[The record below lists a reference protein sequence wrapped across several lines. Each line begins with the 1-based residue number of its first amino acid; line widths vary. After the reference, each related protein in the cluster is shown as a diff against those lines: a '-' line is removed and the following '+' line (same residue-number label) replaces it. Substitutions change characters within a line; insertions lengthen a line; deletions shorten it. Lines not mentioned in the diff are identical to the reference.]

1 MPANLPP
8 QYFEAERR
16 YRTAK
21 TDEEKLGCLQQM
33 LAIMPKHKGTDK
45 LQADLR
51 RRISK
56 LKKLASQRKKSSKRG
71 DLFKVEQEGAGQLV
85 LVGPP
90 NAGKSQILAGLTNAN
105 PEIAPYPFTTQKPL
119 PGMMPYDHIQ
129 IQLVDVPPISP
140 DYMEFWVP
148 GIVRNSDGVLLVADL
163 SADDLKDQ
171 TEMVIQR
178 LKQAKVSL
186 EREEKP
192 IDPRD
197 GIAHKK
203 TLLLANKNDTE
214 GAKGK
219 FGILKEFYGKTYP
232 VISFSAAQKNNVDG
246 VKKEIYTLLGIIRVY
261 TKEPGEKPDYT
272 DPIILKKG
280 ERLLDA
286 ALSIHKDF
294 ARDLKYARIW
304 GKEKYAGQKVQ
315 KDYPLQD
322 EDVVEF
328 HI

>member
-8 QYFEAERR
+8 QYFEAEKR
-16 YRTAK
+16 YREAATE
-21 TDEEKLGCLQQM
+21 EEKLKCLHQM

-56 LKKLASQRKKSSKRG
+56 LKKLASQRKKSSRRATG
-71 DLFKVEQEGAGQLV
+71 FNVEKEGAGQVV

-90 NAGKSQILAGLTNAN
+90 NVGKSQILASLTNAN

-140 DYMEFWVP
+140 EYMEFWVP

-163 SADDLKDQ
+163 SSNDLLDQ
-171 TEMVIQR
+171 TEMVIER

-186 EREEKP
+186 EREDKP
-192 IDPRD
+192 IDHLD

-203 TLLLANKNDTE
+203 TLLLANKNDGK
-214 GAKGK
+214 GASENLE
-219 FGILKEFYGKTYP
+219 ILRDFYGQRFP
-232 VISFSAAQKNNVDG
+232 VLSFSAAAKSNLDDL
-246 VKKEIYTLLGIIRVY
+246 KREIYNLLEIIRVY
-261 TKEPGEKPDYT
+261 TKEPGKRPDYA
-272 DPIILKKG
+272 DPIILKRGKT
-280 ERLLDA
+280 LTDA

-304 GKEKYAGQKVQ
+304 GKEKYDGQKVQ

>member
-8 QYFEAERR
+8 QYFEAEKR

-71 DLFKVEQEGAGQLV
+71 DVFKVEQEGAGQLV

-90 NAGKSQILAGLTNAN
+90 NAGKSQILASLTNAN

-119 PGMMPYDHIQ
+119 PGMMAYDHIQ

-178 LKQAKVSL
+178 LKGAKVSL

-203 TLLLANKNDTE
+203 TLLLANKNDAE
-214 GAKGK
+214 GSKEK
-219 FGILKEFYGKTYP
+219 FDILKEFYGKTYP
-232 VISFSAAQKNNVDG
+232 VISFSAAQKNNLDDL
-246 VKKEIYTLLGIIRVY
+246 KKEIYELLGIIRVY
-261 TKEPGEKPDYT
+261 TKEPGKKPDYT

-280 ERLLDA
+280 QRLLDA

-315 KDYPLQD
+315 KDCPLQD

>member
-8 QYFEAERR
+8 QYFEAEKR
-16 YRTAK
+16 YRQAK
-21 TDEEKLGCLQQM
+21 TDEEKLKCLQQM

-56 LKKLASQRKKSSKRG
+56 LKKLASQRKKISRRAHG
-71 DLFKVEQEGAGQLV
+71 YKVEKEGAGQVV
-85 LVGPP
+85 LVGAP
-90 NAGKSQILAGLTNAN
+90 NVGKSQILAALTNAN
-105 PEIAPYPFTTQKPL
+105 PEIADYPFTTQKPF

-129 IQLVDVPPISP
+129 IQLVDLPPVSP
-140 DYMEFWVP
+140 DFMEFWVP
-148 GIVRNSDGVLLVADL
+148 AIVRNSDGVLLVVDI
-163 SADDLKDQ
+163 SSDDPVDQ
-171 TEMVIQR
+171 TEMVIKR
-178 LKQAKVSL
+178 LKESKVDL
-186 EREEKP
+186 GKEEKS

-203 TLLLANKNDTE
+203 TLLLANKEDMDGTKDNLE
-214 GAKGK
+214 
-219 FGILKEFYGKTYP
+219 FLKEFYGNRYSIIT
-232 VISFSAAQKNNVDG
+232 FSATTKDNLD
-246 VKKEIYTLLGIIRVY
+246 KLKEEIYNLLGIIRIY
-261 TKEPGEKPDYT
+261 TKEPGKKPDYT
-272 DPIILKKG
+272 DPIIMKKG
-280 ERLLDA
+280 GKLLDA

-304 GKEKYAGQKVQ
+304 GKEKYAGQMVQ

>member
-16 YRTAK
+16 YREAK

-56 LKKLASQRKKSSKRG
+56 LKKLASQRKKSSRRAPG
-71 DLFKVEQEGAGQLV
+71 FNVEKEGAGQLV

-90 NAGKSQILAGLTNAN
+90 NVGKSQILASLTNAN

-129 IQLVDVPPISP
+129 IQLVDVPPLSP
-140 DYMEFWVP
+140 EYMEFWVP

-163 SADDLKDQ
+163 SSDDLLDQ
-171 TEMVIQR
+171 TEMVIER
-178 LKQAKVSL
+178 LKQAKINL
-186 EREEKP
+186 ERDERP

-203 TLLLANKNDTE
+203 TLLLANKSDAQRARENLE
-214 GAKGK
+214 
-219 FGILKEFYGKTYP
+219 ILRDFYGRRFR
-232 VISFSAAQKNNVDG
+232 VLSFSAA
-246 VKKEIYTLLGIIRVY
+246 
-261 TKEPGEKPDYT
+261 TKSNLDDLKREGKRPDYT
-272 DPIILKKG
+272 DPIILKRGKT
-280 ERLLDA
+280 LTDA

-304 GKEKYAGQKVQ
+304 GKEKYDGQKVQ

>member
-16 YRTAK
+16 YREAK

-56 LKKLASQRKKSSKRG
+56 LKKLASQRKKSSRRAPG
-71 DLFKVEQEGAGQLV
+71 FNVEKEGAGQLV

-90 NAGKSQILAGLTNAN
+90 NVGKSQILASLTNAN

-129 IQLVDVPPISP
+129 IQLVDVPPLSP
-140 DYMEFWVP
+140 EYMEFWVP

-163 SADDLKDQ
+163 SSDDLLDQ
-171 TEMVIQR
+171 TEMVIER
-178 LKQAKVSL
+178 LKQAKINL
-186 EREEKP
+186 ERDERP

-203 TLLLANKNDTE
+203 TLLLANKSDAQRARENLE
-214 GAKGK
+214 
-219 FGILKEFYGKTYP
+219 ILRDFYGRRFR
-232 VISFSAAQKNNVDG
+232 VLSFSAATKSNLDDL
-246 VKKEIYTLLGIIRVY
+246 KREIYNILEIIRVY
-261 TKEPGEKPDYT
+261 TKEPGKRPDYT
-272 DPIILKKG
+272 DPIILKRGKT
-280 ERLLDA
+280 LTDA

-304 GKEKYAGQKVQ
+304 GKEKYDGQKVQ

>member
-8 QYFEAERR
+8 QYYEAERR
-16 YRTAK
+16 YREAK
-21 TDEEKLGCLQQM
+21 TDEEKLNCLQEM

-56 LKKLASQRKKSSKRG
+56 VKKLASQRKKSTRRAQI
-71 DLFKVEQEGAGQLV
+71 FNVEREGAGQLV

-90 NAGKSQILAGLTNAN
+90 NAGKSQTLASLTNAN

-140 DYMEFWVP
+140 DYMESWVP
-148 GIVRNSDGVLLVADL
+148 GIVRNSDAVLLVADL
-163 SADDLKDQ
+163 SSDDLLDQ
-171 TEMVIQR
+171 TEMVIER
-178 LKQAKVSL
+178 LRQAKINL
-186 EREEKP
+186 EKEEKP

-203 TLLLANKNDTE
+203 TLLLANKNDTG
-214 GAKGK
+214 GAKENLR
-219 FGILKEFYGKTYP
+219 ILREFYGQRFP
-232 VISFSAAQKNNVDG
+232 VFSFSAATKSNLIDL
-246 VKKEIYTLLGIIRVY
+246 KKEIYNLLGIIRVY
-261 TKEPGEKPDYT
+261 TKEPGKKPDYT
-272 DPIILKKG
+272 DPIVLKKG
-280 ERLLDA
+280 EKLLDA

-294 ARDLKYARIW
+294 AHSLKYARIW
-304 GKEKYAGQKVQ
+304 GGEKYDGQKVQ
-315 KDYPLQD
+315 KDYTLQD

>member
-8 QYFEAERR
+8 QYFEAEKR

-71 DLFKVEQEGAGQLV
+71 DVFKMEQEGAGQLV

-90 NAGKSQILAGLTNAN
+90 NAGKSQILASLTNAN

-119 PGMMPYDHIQ
+119 PGMMAYDHIQ

-178 LKQAKVSL
+178 LKGAKVSL

-203 TLLLANKNDTE
+203 TLLLANKNDAE
-214 GAKGK
+214 GSKEK
-219 FGILKEFYGKTYP
+219 FDILKEFYGKTYP
-232 VISFSAAQKNNVDG
+232 VISFSAAQKNNLDDL
-246 VKKEIYTLLGIIRVY
+246 KKEIYELLGIIRVY
-261 TKEPGEKPDYT
+261 TKEPGKKPDYT

-280 ERLLDA
+280 QRLLDA

-315 KDYPLQD
+315 KDCPLQD